1 MKATL
6 SPLAYVIFAV
16 GLLVVTALLW
26 ASLAQSPTP
35 NPLRID
41 RQKLEADGSGV
52 APPST
57 NVISDFYDRKY
68 SPAQRAKF
76 HVTASQPMA
85 IGVFAT
91 GVQIRTDSGWEPFSE
106 EPRNETWR
114 LRSGLAREMFVERPQ
129 RATGLPWR
137 AYVRYGT
144 EMKGPQLW
152 KWQLREAWQIR
163 SFSNWTGQAW
173 GGGRFKNEGKELFTE
188 EFSE

>member
-1 MKATL
+1 MKQQSL
-6 SPLAYVIFAV
+6 LAI
-16 GLLVVTALLW
+16 GLLLVAVVGVI
-26 ASLAQSPTP
+26 ASLWSSGARSQSP

-41 RQKLEADGSGV
+41 RLKSGDAGSEAA
-52 APPST
+52 APAT

-85 IGVFAT
+85 IGVLAT
-91 GVQIRTDSGWEPFSE
+91 GVQVRTDSGWEPFSE

-114 LRSGLAREMFVERPQ
+114 LKPGLAREMFIERPQ

-152 KWQLREAWQIR
+152 KWQLRGAWQIR
-163 SFSNWTGQAW
+163 SFSNRAGQAW
-173 GGGRFKNEGKELFTE
+173 GGGRFKNDGNELFTE
-188 EFSE
+188 EFPE

>member
-1 MKATL
+1 MKKI
-6 SPLAYVIFAV
+6 SFLAN
-16 GLLVVTALLW
+16 GLLLVAFVGVI
-26 ASLAQSPTP
+26 ASLRSSGARSQSP

-41 RQKLEADGSGV
+41 RQKSGDAGSEAA
-52 APPST
+52 APAT
-57 NVISDFYDRKY
+57 NVISDFYNRKY
-68 SPAQRAKF
+68 SMAQRAKF
-76 HVTASQPMA
+76 HVTTSQPIA

-114 LRSGLAREMFVERPQ
+114 LKPGLAREMYVERPQ
-129 RATGLPWR
+129 RETGLPWR

-144 EMKGPQLW
+144 EMRGPQLW

-173 GGGRFKNEGKELFTE
+173 GGGRFKNDGNEFFTE